1 MDSPTRHRACVDCY
15 QGNSVDI
22 EPHLPNYTP
31 HSWISLHHKWSPC
44 SFKPAPAS
52 GSLQLFPRPAGLAVD
67 ESRKSGLLLFL
78 HLVYPLSSDLATRA
92 LLPNFTKGNSLGVA
106 HPAGRASSELHH
118 HTRPLSLFDLE
129 RRKPEHPSRKTMAS
143 FMSNFFPGGRDK
155 TQGEA
160 DPRPGTP
167 TKRNSFLTPTSTPQG
182 SPSKKMAPPGAHDLP
197 AAFES
202 AMNLNSTG
210 LEAPLRLGRPQ
221 SVVTPLSPGKS
232 NAQPLDESNS
242 NVEDSVIYKAK
253 SSGSPLKKQGQEN
266 TPPISRMNTAESPYQ
281 HNHAAISRQQLYEPK
296 DRPTTPAKKFNT
308 SRGLTAEEREILQK
322 PNVRRMV
329 NVTQLYF
336 LDYYFDLLTY
346 VGSRQNRLNAFKAE
360 YPPPP
365 DTDERAHNQM
375 WSKYAGRERANL
387 RKRRVRLR
395 QGDFQILTQV
405 GQGGYGQVFL
415 AQKKDTREV
424 CALKVMSKKLLF
436 KLDEVRHVLTERDI
450 LTTAQSEWLV
460 RLLYSF
466 QDDKSIYLAMEY
478 VPGGDFRTL
487 LNNTGVLSNRHAR
500 FYIAEMFCS
509 IDALHQLGYIH
520 RDLKPENFLVDSSG
534 HIKLTDFGLAA
545 GFLAPSR
552 IESMRVKLEKASETS
567 VPFGKPMDQRTVT
580 ERRESYRN
588 MRDHDVNYAKSIVG
602 SPDYMAPEVLR
613 GEEYDFTVDY
623 WSLGCML
630 FEALTGFPP
639 FAGAT
644 ADETWRNLKHWKEVL
659 KRPVWEDP
667 NYFLSN
673 RTWNFIT
680 TCINSRTRR
689 FSNIKDIYAHQ
700 YFAEVDWET
709 LRQTRAP
716 FVPELDSETDAG
728 YFDDFSNESDM
739 AKYKEVHDK
748 QQALET
754 MADRDDEMSK
764 SLFVGFTFRHRKT
777 TDDGESSPRKRIPTD
792 DTFGTML

>member
-1 MDSPTRHRACVDCY
+1 
-15 QGNSVDI
+15 
-22 EPHLPNYTP
+22 
-31 HSWISLHHKWSPC
+31 
-44 SFKPAPAS
+44 
-52 GSLQLFPRPAGLAVD
+52 
-67 ESRKSGLLLFL
+67 
-78 HLVYPLSSDLATRA
+78 
-92 LLPNFTKGNSLGVA
+92 
-106 HPAGRASSELHH
+106 
-118 HTRPLSLFDLE
+118 
-129 RRKPEHPSRKTMAS
+129 MAS
-143 FMSNFFPGGRDK
+143 FMSSFFPSGKEKNPASENGSS
-155 TQGEA
+155 
-160 DPRPGTP
+160 RPATP
-167 TKRNSFLTPTSTPQG
+167 STRVDNFLNPASTPQG
-182 SPSKKMAPPGAHDLP
+182 SPSKKTNPPGSHDLP
-197 AAFES
+197 SAFES
-202 AMNLNSTG
+202 ALTLNPPVMQP
-210 LEAPLRLGRPQ
+210 PLKLGRPQ
-221 SVVTPLSPGKS
+221 SVVTPLSPGKTKV
-232 NAQPLDESNS
+232 QPLDESNV
-242 NVEDSVIYKAK
+242 NVDESVVHKTRPA
-253 SSGSPLKKQGQEN
+253 SPQKKQGQEN
-266 TPPISRMNTAESPYQ
+266 TPPTSRLAGTDSPHQ
-281 HNHAAISRQQLYEPK
+281 HSHAAVTRQQHYEHRE
-296 DRPTTPAKKFNT
+296 RPNTPATKKFNT
-308 SRGLTAEEREILQK
+308 ARGLTPEEREILQK
-322 PNVRRMV
+322 PNVKRLV

-346 VGSRQNRLNAFKAE
+346 VGSRQNRLAAFKNE

-365 DTDERAHNQM
+365 ETDEQTHNQM
-375 WSKYAGRERANL
+375 WTKYTGRERANL

-395 QGDFQILTQV
+395 HGDFQILTQV

-466 QDDKSIYLAMEY
+466 QDEKSIYLAMEY

-509 IDALHQLGYIH
+509 VDALHQLGYIH

-545 GFLAPSR
+545 GVLAPSK
-552 IESMRVKLEKASETS
+552 IESMRIKLEKASES
-567 VPFGKPMDQRTVT
+567 AVPFGKPMDQRTVA
-580 ERRESYRN
+580 ERRESYRT
-588 MRDHDVNYAKSIVG
+588 MRENDVNYAKSIVG

-644 ADETWRNLKHWKEVL
+644 PDETWRNLKHWKEVL

-673 RTWNFIT
+673 RTWNFIC

-689 FSNIKDIYAHQ
+689 FSNIKDIYAHH
-700 YFAEVDWET
+700 YFAEVEWDV

-728 YFDDFSNESDM
+728 YFDDFTNEADM

-754 MADRDDEMSK
+754 MAEREDQMSK
-764 SLFVGFTFRHRKT
+764 SLFVGFTFRHRKPAT
-777 TDDGESSPRKRIPTD
+777 EEGGSPRKRIPTD
-792 DTFGTML
+792 ETFGTMF

>member
-1 MDSPTRHRACVDCY
+1 
-15 QGNSVDI
+15 
-22 EPHLPNYTP
+22 
-31 HSWISLHHKWSPC
+31 
-44 SFKPAPAS
+44 
-52 GSLQLFPRPAGLAVD
+52 
-67 ESRKSGLLLFL
+67 
-78 HLVYPLSSDLATRA
+78 
-92 LLPNFTKGNSLGVA
+92 
-106 HPAGRASSELHH
+106 
-118 HTRPLSLFDLE
+118 
-129 RRKPEHPSRKTMAS
+129 MAS
-143 FMSNFFPGGRDK
+143 FMANFFPGGKDK
-155 TQGEA
+155 PSA
-160 DPRPGTP
+160 DAAARPCTP
-167 TKRNSFLTPTSTPQG
+167 KRSNNNNSFINPPTPQG
-182 SPSKKMAPPGAHDLP
+182 SPSKKTIPPGAHDLP
-197 AAFES
+197 LAFES
-202 AMNLNSTG
+202 ALTLSPG
-210 LEAPLRLGRPQ
+210 GVDAPLRLTRPQ
-221 SVVTPLSPGKS
+221 SVVTPLSPGRT
-232 NAQPLDESNS
+232 NAQPLGEATLNVDES
-242 NVEDSVIYKAK
+242 VIHKAPAP
-253 SSGSPLKKQGQEN
+253 GSPLKKQGQEN
-266 TPPISRMNTAESPYQ
+266 TPPTSRLAATDSPHQ
-281 HNHAAISRQQLYEPK
+281 HSHAAISRQQLYEPK
-296 DRPTTPAKKFNT
+296 ERPATPAAKKFNT
-308 SRGLTAEEREILQK
+308 SRGLTAEERELLNQPHVK
-322 PNVRRMV
+322 RLV

-346 VGSRQNRLNAFKAE
+346 VGSRQNRLAAFKSE

-365 DTDERAHNQM
+365 ETDAQTHSQM
-375 WSKYAGRERANL
+375 WTKYAGRERANL
-387 RKRRVRLR
+387 RKRRARLR

-500 FYIAEMFCS
+500 FYVAEMFCS
-509 IDALHQLGYIH
+509 VDALHQLGYIH
-520 RDLKPENFLVDSSG
+520 RDLKPENFLVDSTG
-534 HIKLTDFGLAA
+534 HVKLTDFGLAA
-545 GFLAPSR
+545 GVLAPSR
-552 IESMRVKLEKASETS
+552 IESMRIKLEQASETS
-567 VPFGKPMDQRTVT
+567 VPFGKPIDQRTVA

-588 MRDHDVNYAKSIVG
+588 MRQNDVNYAKSIVG

-639 FAGAT
+639 FAGVT
-644 ADETWRNLKHWKEVL
+644 PDETWRNLKHWKEVL

-673 RTWNFIT
+673 RTWSFIT

-689 FSNIKDIYAHQ
+689 FSNIEDIYGHQ
-700 YFAEVDWET
+700 YFAEVDWQT

-728 YFDDFSNESDM
+728 YFDDFGNEADM

-748 QQALET
+748 QAALES

-777 TDDGESSPRKRIPTD
+777 AGEDGGSPRKRIPTSD
-792 DTFGTML
+792 AETFGTML

>member
-1 MDSPTRHRACVDCY
+1 
-15 QGNSVDI
+15 
-22 EPHLPNYTP
+22 
-31 HSWISLHHKWSPC
+31 
-44 SFKPAPAS
+44 
-52 GSLQLFPRPAGLAVD
+52 
-67 ESRKSGLLLFL
+67 
-78 HLVYPLSSDLATRA
+78 
-92 LLPNFTKGNSLGVA
+92 
-106 HPAGRASSELHH
+106 
-118 HTRPLSLFDLE
+118 
-129 RRKPEHPSRKTMAS
+129 MAS
-143 FMSNFFPGGRDK
+143 FMSSFFPGGK
-155 TQGEA
+155 EKSPSEVN
-160 DPRPGTP
+160 PRPGTP
-167 TKRNSFLTPTSTPQG
+167 SKADSFINPQSTPQG
-182 SPSKKMAPPGAHDLP
+182 SPSKKQNPPGSHDLP
-197 AAFES
+197 AAFDN
-202 AMNLNSTG
+202 AMTLNPG
-210 LEAPLRLGRPQ
+210 IEPPLRLGRPQ
-221 SVVTPLSPGKS
+221 SVVSPLSPGKS
-232 NAQPLDESNS
+232 NAQALDESS
-242 NVEDSVIYKAK
+242 ANVDDSVIHK
-253 SSGSPLKKQGQEN
+253 SRSGSPLKKQGQEN
-266 TPPISRMNTAESPYQ
+266 TPPTSSRLAGTDSPYQ
-281 HNHAAISRQQLYEPK
+281 HNHAALSRQQLYEPK
-296 DRPTTPAKKFNT
+296 DRPTTPAAKKFNT

-322 PNVRRMV
+322 SNVKRMV

-346 VGSRQNRLNAFKAE
+346 VGSRQNRLSAFKSE

-365 DTDERAHNQM
+365 ETDEQTHNQM
-375 WSKYAGRERANL
+375 WSKYTGRERANL

-450 LTTAQSEWLV
+450 LTSAQSEWLV

-466 QDDKSIYLAMEY
+466 QDEKSIYLAMEY

-509 IDALHQLGYIH
+509 VDALHQLGYIH
-520 RDLKPENFLVDSSG
+520 RDLKPENFLVDSTG
-534 HIKLTDFGLAA
+534 HVKLTDFGLAA
-545 GFLAPSR
+545 GVLAPSR
-552 IESMRVKLEKASETS
+552 IESMRIKLEKASETA
-567 VPFGKPMDQRTVT
+567 VPFGKPMDQRTVA
-580 ERRESYRN
+580 ERRESYRT
-588 MRDHDVNYAKSIVG
+588 MRENDVNYAKSIVG

-644 ADETWRNLKHWKEVL
+644 PDETWRNLKHWKEVL

-673 RTWNFIT
+673 RTWNFIC

-700 YFAEVDWET
+700 YFAEVDWDT

-728 YFDDFSNESDM
+728 YFDDFSNEADM

-754 MADRDDEMSK
+754 MAEREDPMSK
-764 SLFVGFTFRHRKT
+764 SLFVGFTFRHRKPA
-777 TDDGESSPRKRIPTD
+777 TDDDGSPRKRIPTD
-792 DTFGTML
+792 ETFGTMF

>member
-1 MDSPTRHRACVDCY
+1 
-15 QGNSVDI
+15 
-22 EPHLPNYTP
+22 
-31 HSWISLHHKWSPC
+31 
-44 SFKPAPAS
+44 
-52 GSLQLFPRPAGLAVD
+52 
-67 ESRKSGLLLFL
+67 
-78 HLVYPLSSDLATRA
+78 
-92 LLPNFTKGNSLGVA
+92 
-106 HPAGRASSELHH
+106 
-118 HTRPLSLFDLE
+118 
-129 RRKPEHPSRKTMAS
+129 MAS
-143 FMSNFFPGGRDK
+143 FMSSFFPGGK
-155 TQGEA
+155 AANASGENSTS
-160 DPRPGTP
+160 RPATP
-167 TKRNSFLTPTSTPQG
+167 STKLDNFLNPVSTPQG
-182 SPSKKMAPPGAHDLP
+182 SPSKKTNPPGAHDLP
-197 AAFES
+197 SAFES
-202 AMNLNSTG
+202 ALNLNNPTI
-210 LEAPLRLGRPQ
+210 EPPLRLGRPQ
-221 SVVTPLSPGKS
+221 SVVTPLAPGKTKT
-232 NAQPLDESNS
+232 QPLDESS
-242 NVEDSVIYKAK
+242 PNVDESVVHK
-253 SSGSPLKKQGQEN
+253 SRPGSPNKKQGQEN
-266 TPPISRMNTAESPYQ
+266 TPPTSRLAALESPHQ
-281 HNHAAISRQQLYEPK
+281 HSHAAVTRQQLYEQR
-296 DRPTTPAKKFNT
+296 DRPTTPATKRFNT
-308 SRGLTAEEREILQK
+308 HRGLTVEEREILQK
-322 PNVRRMV
+322 PNVKRLV

-346 VGSRQNRLNAFKAE
+346 VGARQNRLQAFKNE

-365 DTDERAHNQM
+365 ETDEQTHNQM
-375 WSKYAGRERANL
+375 WTKYAGRERANL

-395 QGDFQILTQV
+395 HGDFQILTQV

-466 QDDKSIYLAMEY
+466 QDERSIYLAMEY

-509 IDALHQLGYIH
+509 VDALHQLGYIH
-520 RDLKPENFLVDSSG
+520 RDLKPENFLVDSTG

-545 GFLAPSR
+545 GVLAPSK
-552 IESMRVKLEKASETS
+552 IESMRVKLEKASESS
-567 VPFGKPMDQRTVT
+567 VPFGKPMDQRTVA
-580 ERRESYRN
+580 ERRESYRT
-588 MRDHDVNYAKSIVG
+588 MRENDVNYAKSIVG

-644 ADETWRNLKHWKEVL
+644 PDETWRNLKHWKEVL

-673 RTWNFIT
+673 RTWNFIC
-680 TCINSRTRR
+680 TCINSRSRR
-689 FSNIKDIYAHQ
+689 FSNITDIFAHQ
-700 YFAEVDWET
+700 YFAEVEWDV

-728 YFDDFSNESDM
+728 YFDDFTNEADM

-754 MADRDDEMSK
+754 MAEREDQMSK
-764 SLFVGFTFRHRKT
+764 SLFVGFTFRHRKPAT
-777 TDDGESSPRKRIPTD
+777 EDGASPRKRIPTD
-792 DTFGTML
+792 ESFGTMF